1 MRNGL
6 LEKEIKLHNAN
17 VKFFVKVYNSG
28 LYEINFSLFLYLH
41 GEERMH
47 VLKINKYKNN
57 DLNFF
62 VDVTV

>member
-1 MRNGL
+1 MFR
-6 LEKEIKLHNAN
+6 LELR
-17 VKFFVKVYNSG
+17 VKVYNSG
-28 LYEINFSLFLYLH
+28 LHDINFGHFLNLY
-41 GEERMH
+41 GEVRMH